1 MKALKIVS
9 LVLLATIMAG
19 CSTDTGNDEEPKTL
33 LCDISGVWVEYAYL
47 SDGVFIDVSDAPG
60 MVHYEF
66 AIPDNFTQYIID
78 EQGQKD
84 ICSQG
89 KWTFD
94 PDTQS
99 AHVEESRGWNLDIAF
114 TFADTEHATM
124 TIKGRTPQSNII
136 IKAKRM
142 QQ

>member
-19 CSTDTGNDEEPKTL
+19 CS
-33 LCDISGVWVEYAYL
+33 
-47 SDGVFIDVSDAPG
+47 
-60 MVHYEF
+60 
-66 AIPDNFTQYIID
+66 
-78 EQGQKD
+78 
-84 ICSQG
+84 
-89 KWTFD
+89 
-94 PDTQS
+94 
-99 AHVEESRGWNLDIAF
+99 
-114 TFADTEHATM
+114 TEHATM

>member
-19 CSTDTGNDEEPKTL
+19 CSTDTGDDEEL
-33 LCDISGVWVEYAYL
+33 
-47 SDGVFIDVSDAPG
+47 IDVSDAPG

-66 AIPDNFTQYIID
+66 ATPDNFTQYIID

-84 ICSQG
+84 IYSQG

-136 IKAKRM
+136 IKTKRT

>member
-19 CSTDTGNDEEPKTL
+19 CSTDTGDDEEPKTL
-33 LCDISGVWVEYAYL
+33 LCNISGVWVEYAYL
-47 SDGVFIDVSDAPG
+47 SDGVFIDVSDAAG

-66 AIPDNFTQYIID
+66 AIPDNFTQYII
-78 EQGQKD
+78 
-84 ICSQG
+84 
-89 KWTFD
+89 
-94 PDTQS
+94 
-99 AHVEESRGWNLDIAF
+99 
-114 TFADTEHATM
+114 ATM

>member
-1 MKALKIVS
+1 MKALKIVF

-19 CSTDTGNDEEPKTL
+19 CSNDTGNDEEPKTL
-33 LCDISGVWVEYAYL
+33 LRDISGVWVEYAYL
-47 SDGVFIDVSDAPG
+47 SDGLFIDVSDAPG
-60 MVHYEF
+60 LVHYEF
-66 AIPDNFTQYIID
+66 AISDNFTKYIID

-84 ICSQG
+84 IYSQG

-94 PDTQS
+94 PYTQS

-114 TFADTEHATM
+114 TFEDTEHATM
-124 TIKGRTPQSNII
+124 FIKGRTQQSNII
-136 IKAKRM
+136 VKAKRT